1 MGYAGRLKMPEFKR
15 LITKLR
21 KHYGTPSVPSAEG
34 PFELVLW
41 ENACYLLPD
50 DRRAAVF
57 EGLRKQVGLNAK
69 AILNADPDV
78 LLRLATLGG
87 MRPKVRVF
95 RWQEIA
101 RITLS
106 QFDGNLGKIL
116 NLPDRKSTRLNSSH
130 IPLSRMPSSA

>member
-1 MGYAGRLKMPEFKR
+1 MTEFK
-15 LITKLR
+15 KLVAKLK
-21 KHYGTPSVPSAEG
+21 KHYGAPTMPPAHG
-34 PFELVLW
+34 PFELVMW

-57 EGLRKQVGLNAK
+57 EGLRKQVGLNAN
-69 AILNADPDV
+69 AILKADADV
-78 LLRLATLGG
+78 LLALATMGG

-106 QFDGNLGKIL
+106 HFDGDLDHIIK
-116 NLPDRKSTRLNSSH
+116 LPYAQAKKALKQFPNIGD
-130 IPLSRMPSSA
+130 PGAE